1 MDEAESIR
9 RADAHPLLTGPRV
22 LLVDDEVA
30 LTHVGKRRLEALG
43 YRVTVTTDPR
53 RALTLFQ
60 EQPDSFDFIIT
71 DHYMPRLT
79 GLELAKEI
87 RRVRRHTPIALVSG
101 YVAEL
106 DQRDIAAAGISV
118 VLKKPA
124 TAQELARCAERC
136 AELAAQRSAG

>member
-1 MDEAESIR
+1 MNLPHGVSLEANDR
-9 RADAHPLLTGPRV
+9 RPTV

-30 LTHVGKRRLEALG
+30 LTQVGKRRLEALG
-43 YRVTVTTDPR
+43 YRVTATTDPR

-60 EQPDSFDFIIT
+60 EQPEAFDFIIT

-101 YVAEL
+101 FVADL
-106 DQRDIAAAGISV
+106 DTREIDAAGISV

-124 TAQELARCAERC
+124 TAQELAHAAERC
-136 AELAAQRSAG
+136 AELAAQRAAR